1 MAKKGILVL
10 MMLALVMLVGC
21 EEGTSSDVDSII
33 GISDRWGEGTVAK
46 PWIEFVVSVDSLLI
60 DVIFS
65 DSDRYVVAIESYS
78 QNTLIGTY
86 HLDDGT
92 DTNLEDDDSISISL
106 SYNAPILTVSFTG
119 QGVLNGKSYNLEP
132 ATD

>member
-10 MMLALVMLVGC
+10 MMVALMVLVGC
-21 EEGTSSDVDSII
+21 EEGAGSDVDSII
-33 GISDRWGEGTVAK
+33 GISNRWGKGTLTK
-46 PWIEFVVSVDSLLI
+46 PWIDFVVSEESFII
-60 DVIFS
+60 DVVFNP
-65 DSDRYVVAIESYS
+65 SDRYTVAIESHS
-78 QNTLIGTY
+78 QNTLLGTY

-92 DTNLEDDDSISISL
+92 DTNLEDDDSITIGL
-106 SYNAPILTVSFTG
+106 SYNAPVLTVTFTG